1 MSPSSSSVRA
11 VGTVPLT
18 VLYRSVPADV
28 ALPACLPLAEILP
41 ALAQRLDALGP
52 DGAVHG
58 MRLVT
63 ASGVGLEDSRSLAD
77 QHVAAGS
84 VLTLEVR
91 DTDSSEDR
99 HDDLVEAVAT
109 AVERQEVAWRPA
121 DSTTMS
127 VMSTCALFLVAG
139 LLLLRQGG
147 PALFAPAAAG
157 TATLVLVLAAYA
169 LRRLGRDYGW
179 ALVLTAGALAA
190 VAAYTALSNASGS
203 PMGLRLAAAGAALA
217 ATVLGGM
224 PLLGD
229 ERQLVAGPLLV
240 AVALASTGAGL
251 GLAHQELHHLL
262 AMVSAGAAIVS
273 LLAPWLALASIPIDV
288 SLPDRTE
295 TIRPEPDTK
304 VAPSLTA
311 RVMSARGLVLSSRI
325 ACSLIVL
332 ACVPTLV
339 SHGWAGTALAAAIA
353 IASLLGTRAV
363 RSRAD
368 VVAGIVG
375 GMAILAALVTS
386 VAFIRT
392 DLVAPVAGM
401 VAVAGIVVL
410 LLNVLGPT
418 YRPRLARVADA
429 AEIVVLLTILPLA
442 ALACEVL

>member
-1 MSPSSSSVRA
+1 MSPSSSSVHA
-11 VGTVPLT
+11 VGAVPLT

-28 ALPACLPLAEILP
+28 ALPAGLPLAEILP

-63 ASGVGLEDSRSLAD
+63 ANGVGLEDSRSLAD

-91 DTDSSEDR
+91 DTDSEDR

-127 VMSTCALFLVAG
+127 VVSTCALFLVAG
-139 LLLLRQGG
+139 LLLLRQGSPG
-147 PALFAPAAAG
+147 LFAPAAAG

-169 LRRLGRDYGW
+169 LRRLDRDYGW
-179 ALVLTAGALAA
+179 ALVFTAGAMAA

-203 PMGLRLAAAGAALA
+203 PTGLRLAAAGAALA
-217 ATVLGGM
+217 TTVLVCT
-224 PLLGD
+224 PLLGQ
-229 ERQLVAGPLLV
+229 ERQLVAGPLLA

-251 GLAHQELHHLL
+251 GLAHQPAHHLL
-262 AMVSAGAAIVS
+262 AMVSAGAAVIS

-295 TIRPEPDTK
+295 TIRPEPGAK

-325 ACSLIVL
+325 ACSVIVL
-332 ACVPTLV
+332 ACVPALV

-386 VAFIRT
+386 VAFTRT

-429 AEIVVLLTILPLA
+429 AEIIVLLTILPLA